1 MDEKNYITREGF
13 TRLQEEYRK
22 LRLEE
27 RPEIVETVAW
37 AASNG
42 DRSENG
48 DYIYGK
54 KKMREID
61 RRLRFLSK
69 QLNNAEIVD
78 PEKISSDKVL
88 FGATV
93 EVIDEDDNQKTY
105 IIVGSDESDVSKR
118 KISWKSPVAKA
129 LMNKKVGDAVVVKLP
144 AGEKELE
151 ISDIRYE
158 KPSSS

>member
-1 MDEKNYITREGF
+1 MNEKNYITRAGF
-13 TRLQEEYRK
+13 KQLQEEYRK

-27 RPEIVETVAW
+27 RPVIVETVAW

-54 KKMREID
+54 KRMREID

-69 QLNNAEIVD
+69 QLNNAKIVD
-78 PEKISSDKVL
+78 PEKVSSDKVL

-93 EVIDEDDNQKTY
+93 EVVDEDDNKKTY

-129 LMNKKVGDAVVVKLP
+129 LINKKVGDWVVVKLP

-151 ISDIRYE
+151 ITDIRYQ
-158 KPSSS
+158 KLS